1 MDVRSHSFDGDCY
14 RSVRSLRSE
23 LTLIRALLHISKR
36 CLSPKLKTHALELHT
51 RKVEVEQELKVR
63 SEERKALR
71 VAS

>member
-1 MDVRSHSFDGDCY
+1 
-14 RSVRSLRSE
+14 
-23 LTLIRALLHISKR
+23 LLHISKR

-51 RKVEVEQELKVR
+51 REVEVEQELKVR

>member
-1 MDVRSHSFDGDCY
+1 MDVRPHSLDGNTC
-14 RSVRSLRSE
+14 RSLRSLRSE
-23 LTLIRALLHISKR
+23 ITLIRALLHISKT